1 MINLTDAVNNL
12 HNADLRVGI
21 VVALP
26 EELATL
32 THTRLKQ
39 GECCQL
45 DGNWIAYSGAG
56 LENAAAAARLLS
68 GKGIDCL
75 VSWGCAAGLHPQAQ
89 PGDLVIASRV
99 TDSQTSVDT
108 DKSLGENLQKAL
120 PDNLTVFN
128 GTLFTSCTLV
138 HLSRDK
144 QTIHQQSQAM
154 ALDMESLAVAEVAQQ
169 AQLPFLVVRSIADPV
184 SMDLPQTVVQ
194 ALNDEGQVNL
204 LKLLGYLSWHPWE
217 IPALIRLGK
226 HFKAAQNTLKIVA
239 QVLQT
244 QQAGLSGPMNQVL

>member
-1 MINLTDAVNNL
+1 MINATDAANNL

-45 DGNWIAYSGAG
+45 DSNWIAYSGAG
-56 LENAAAAARLLS
+56 LKNATAAARLLT
-68 GKGIDCL
+68 GKGVDCL

-89 PGDLVIASRV
+89 PGDLVIASKV
-99 TDSQTSVDT
+99 TDSQTCFDA
-108 DKSLGENLQKAL
+108 DKTLGETLQNAL

-128 GTLFTSCTLV
+128 GALFSSSKLV
-138 HLSRDK
+138 HLSLDK
-144 QTIHQQSQAM
+144 QTIYQQSQAM
-154 ALDMESLAVAEVAQQ
+154 ALDMESIAVAEVARQ

-184 SMDLPQTVVQ
+184 NMDLPQTVVQ

-239 QVLQT
+239 QALQKQLASVSVPT
-244 QQAGLSGPMNQVL
+244 N

>member
-1 MINLTDAVNNL
+1 MINVTDAINNL

-45 DGNWIAYSGAG
+45 GSHWIVYSGAG
-56 LENAAAAARLLS
+56 LKNATAAGRLLAS
-68 GKGIDCL
+68 KGVDCL

-89 PGDLVIASRV
+89 PGDLVIASKV
-99 TDSQTSVDT
+99 TDSHACFDA
-108 DKSLGENLQKAL
+108 DKNLGETLQNTL

-128 GTLFTSCTLV
+128 GALFTSSTLV
-138 HLSRDK
+138 HLSQDK
-144 QTIHQQSQAM
+144 QTIHQQSQAV
-154 ALDMESLAVAEVAQQ
+154 ALDMESIAVAEVAQH

-184 SMDLPQTVVQ
+184 NMDLPQTVVQ

-204 LKLLGYLSWHPWE
+204 PKLLGYLSWHPWE

-239 QVLQT
+239 QALQK
-244 QQAGLSGPMNQVL
+244 QQGSLSVPTN